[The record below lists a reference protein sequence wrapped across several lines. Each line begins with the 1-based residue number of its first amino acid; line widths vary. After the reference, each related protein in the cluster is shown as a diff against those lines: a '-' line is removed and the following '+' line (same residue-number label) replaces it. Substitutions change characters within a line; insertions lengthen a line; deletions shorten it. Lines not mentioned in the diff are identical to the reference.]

1 MSLLITDSTRGRAIV
16 NSLMLSKGVW
26 KKGSIMFPLS
36 TTVDPFQIETA
47 CVRQTLQLHER
58 LTSHSRAVG
67 PQSSTLQ
74 LTCICKTRQLT
85 SQIQLLK
92 QTTVK
97 LWLIYSI
104 TSALLKQLFMNSSLE
119 KYFSQA
125 VLELGVFNN
134 SKLPGKTR
142 TKGNWSRHYDEPP
155 VFPHFFTHVYL
166 EYLNKLL
173 W

>member
-1 MSLLITDSTRGRAIV
+1 M
-16 NSLMLSKGVW
+16 
-26 KKGSIMFPLS
+26 
-36 TTVDPFQIETA
+36 
-47 CVRQTLQLHER
+47 
-58 LTSHSRAVG
+58 
-67 PQSSTLQ
+67 
-74 LTCICKTRQLT
+74 